1 MSGTVF
7 FNGKIYTPAGV
18 AEALL
23 ADGQTIAAVGRK
35 GDVLERAEG
44 AERIDLGG
52 RLMLPGFIDG
62 HMHFLAYALS
72 LEQADLTGCRSVH
85 EVRDRLKSFLDWEKP
100 ASGEWVSGRGWNHE
114 HFDEPRI
121 FTRDDLDGLAPDNP
135 VILSRVCGHVAV
147 LNSRA
152 LEILGITAD
161 SRFPGG
167 VVDLDGT
174 GRPTGV
180 IRETAVE
187 WAHSRKPLPDGEKLR
202 GLVARAGAAAAASGL
217 TSIHSDDLGSVGGDF
232 EAILGLYLGL
242 DGEGKMPV
250 RITEQ
255 LLLRNGK
262 ALDGFLASGWR
273 TGDGSPAFHI
283 GPLKILTDGSM
294 GGRTAFL
301 REEYSDMPGVHGV
314 PIYGAEELNDLVRT
328 AHDAGMQV
336 ALHAIGDGAL
346 DMCLDALENARE
358 LNRREARHYIVHC
371 QTGDMEQYR
380 RMARLGVGAAIQPP
394 FVPSDRPMAL
404 RRIGE
409 DRAGKGYAWKS
420 LLDLGIFLSA
430 GSDCPVETFD
440 PLWGIYTAV
449 ERKDRDGFPEGG
461 WNPAQ
466 KLTVEEAVDLYTRG
480 GAYASFEE
488 HRKGTLQGGRL
499 ADLVVLDR
507 DILSVPREEIPSAKA
522 VLTMMGG
529 RITFRDI

>member
-1 MSGTVF
+1 VSRTVF
-7 FNGKIYTPAGV
+7 FNGKIYTPRGRE
-18 AEALL
+18 EALL
-23 ADGQTIAAVGRK
+23 VDGQTIAAVGRS

-72 LEQADLTGCRSVH
+72 LEQADLTGARSVH
-85 EVRDRLKSFLDWEKP
+85 EVRDRLKS
-100 ASGEWVSGRGWNHE
+100 AAGEWVSGRGWNHE
-114 HFDEPRI
+114 LFGDPRI
-121 FTRDDLDGLAPDNP
+121 FTRDDLDDLVPSNP

-147 LNSRA
+147 LNSMA

-161 SRFPGG
+161 SRFSGG
-167 VVDLDGT
+167 VVDLDDT

-187 WAHSRKPLPDGEKLR
+187 WAHSRTPNPDGDKLR
-202 GLVARAGAAAAASGL
+202 RLVARAGAAAAAAGL
-217 TSIHSDDLGSVGGDF
+217 TSIHSDDLGSVGGDWG
-232 EAILGLYLGL
+232 AILDLYLGL

-255 LLLRNGK
+255 LLLRNRA
-262 ALDGFLASGWR
+262 ALDRFLASGWR

-301 REEYSDMPGVHGV
+301 REEYSDMPGVYGV
-314 PIYGAEELNDLVRT
+314 PIYTAGELNDLVWT
-328 AHDAGMQV
+328 AHSAGMQV

-346 DMCLDALENARE
+346 DMCLDALEKARE
-358 LNRREARHYIVHC
+358 RNLRKARHYIVHC
-371 QTGDMEQYR
+371 QTGDMEQYH

-394 FVPSDRPMAL
+394 FVPSDRPMAV

-409 DRAGKGYAWKS
+409 DRARRGYAWKT
-420 LLDLGIFLSA
+420 LLDLGIFLSG

-449 ERKDRDGFPEGG
+449 TRKDRDGVPEGG

-480 GAYASFEE
+480 GAYVSFEE
-488 HRKGTLQGGRL
+488 HRKGTLQAGKL

-507 DILSVPREEIPSAKA
+507 DIFSVPEEGIPAAKP

-529 RITFRDI
+529 KVTFRDI